1 MKPSKNTVSRMTGL
15 VMAAGVA
22 LTLIGCDAA
31 DVHPGPDP
39 VATLAGMD
47 IVERV
52 DLTVMQPGSADDEAY
67 VLEVTLDPE
76 AQIRYPEA
84 FRVFGMRTDGASTLL
99 TDGGSGHDRA
109 AGDRIYTAQVDRS
122 CLEEGALDAFAG
134 KDIVKVTLTCSVE
147 FIAPGDECPGEG
159 ICPDTAT
166 RSFLWGLIEYDVD
179 VVTCWCFDG
188 CDVDFE
194 FSL

>member
-1 MKPSKNTVSRMTGL
+1 MKPTKHTLSRISCML
-15 VMAAGVA
+15 MAAGVA
-22 LTLIGCDAA
+22 LSVIGCDAA
-31 DVHPGPDP
+31 DVGPEPDP

-52 DLTVMQPGSADDEAY
+52 ELTVMRPGSAQNEAY
-67 VLEVTLDPE
+67 VLEVTLDPD

-84 FRVFGMRTDGASTLL
+84 FRVFGMDSDGKATLL
-99 TDGGSGHDRA
+99 RDEGSGHDRI
-109 AGDRIYTAQVDRS
+109 AGDRIYTAPVDRS
-122 CLEEGALDAFAG
+122 CLEEGALDAWAG